1 MNWPIALVL
10 VIVCLGWY
18 VGFMWRRNAFSKRE
32 ARVELVTKT
41 IAAGVLAMLVL
52 TEPDAG
58 RVSAKVVMVALIAWG
73 LDDLFRKRTS
83 KGELVTKVV
92 AAGVLAMLV
101 LTEPDA
107 GQVSIKVVMVALIA
121 WGLNDLFRKTTSKLD
136 NSLDQAA
143 SP

>member
-18 VGFMWRRNAFSKRE
+18 VGFMLRRIAFSKRG

-41 IAAGVLAMLVL
+41 IAAGVLAMLFL

-58 RVSAKVVMVALIAWG
+58 QVSTIVVMIALIAWG

-83 KGELVTKVV
+83 KVGLVTKTI

-101 LTEPDA
+101 LIEPDA
-107 GQVSIKVVMVALIA
+107 SRVSTKVVMIA
-121 WGLNDLFRKTTSKLD
+121 FIVWVLYDLFRKTTSKLD
-136 NSLDQAA
+136 NSLDQVA